1 MQEGVLAITHQH
13 CKKIMA
19 VEHQVK
25 WQQYTVIL
33 ITALNGI
40 MLWVAYNVFAQ
51 VKDNTMS
58 IVEMRARSNTYVTS
72 LDVERIKDSVES
84 QVRAVAAKMDV
95 FMAASREQQIRF
107 DIEQRSMSGQL
118 TKLENT
124 ISRAVLVQPRNQD
137 GRFTEPPI
145 IPPKP

>member
-1 MQEGVLAITHQH
+1 
-13 CKKIMA
+13 MA

-95 FMAASREQQIRF
+95 FMASSREQQIRS
-107 DIEQRSMSGQL
+107 DIEQRNMAGQL
-118 TKLENT
+118 VKLENT

-137 GRFTEPPI
+137 GSYVNPPV